1 MVAKK
6 KILFFM
12 WSFSLG
18 GGAEKILSTIV
29 SNLDPEKYDIDI
41 LEMEHFDKGYESV
54 PKHVRILKSLQD
66 YRQTRWL
73 RAFLWRMRIYF
84 PRLARRLLVKDDY
97 DVEVS
102 FTIMNPPLLFSK
114 RREVKKISWIHG
126 SIEELLKDSSKRESH
141 RSQLDAANTI
151 VGISKKTSNSI
162 KEVYPDYTSKL
173 QTIYNGYDFQ
183 TILEKSQEKIDIEIA
198 PQSICTIGRIEEN
211 KGSDR
216 VVEVIRLLHQ
226 EGKNYHLYFIGA
238 GDMEEEL
245 KKRVKEYGI
254 EDYVHFLGYQK
265 NPYQYLSQT
274 KVLLSM
280 SKQEK
285 IDIEIAPQSICTI
298 GRIEENKGSDRVV
311 EVIRL
316 LHQEGKNYHLYFI
329 GAGDMEEELKK
340 RVKEYGIEDYVHF
353 LGYQKNPYQ
362 YLSQTKVLLSMSKQ
376 EGFPGVYVEAL
387 SLGLPFISTDVGG
400 AEELSQEGRFG
411 QIIESNQEAAQAI
424 TNYMTSASNFDVD
437 EASQFIQ
444 QFTITKQIEQVEKL
458 LEE

>member
-54 PKHVRILKSLQD
+54 PKHVRILKSFQD
-66 YRQTRWL
+66 YRQARWL
-73 RAFLWRMRIYF
+73 RALLWRMRIYF
-84 PRLARRLLVKDDY
+84 PRLTRRLLVKDDY

-114 RREVKKISWIHG
+114 RKEVKKISWIHG
-126 SIEELLKDSSKRESH
+126 SIEEFLKDSSKRESH
-141 RSQLDAANTI
+141 RRQLDAADTI
-151 VGISKKTSNSI
+151 VGISKKTSHSI
-162 KEVYPDYTSKL
+162 KEVYPDYASKL
-173 QTIYNGYDFQ
+173 QTVYNGYDFK
-183 TILEKSQEKIDIEIA
+183 TILEKSQEKSDIEIE

-226 EGKNYHLYFIGA
+226 EGKHYHLYFIGA
-238 GDMEEEL
+238 GDMEEDL
-245 KKRVKEYGI
+245 KKRVKEY
-254 EDYVHFLGYQK
+254 
-265 NPYQYLSQT
+265 
-274 KVLLSM
+274 
-280 SKQEK
+280 
-285 IDIEIAPQSICTI
+285 
-298 GRIEENKGSDRVV
+298 
-311 EVIRL
+311 
-316 LHQEGKNYHLYFI
+316 
-329 GAGDMEEELKK
+329 EL
-340 RVKEYGIEDYVHF
+340 EDYVHF

-387 SLGLPFISTDVGG
+387 SLGLPFVSTDVGG

-424 TNYMTSASNFDVD
+424 TNYMTSASNFDVN

-444 QFTITKQIEQVEKL
+444 QFTIAKQIEQVEKL

>member
-1 MVAKK
+1 MAKK

-41 LEMEHFDKGYESV
+41 LEMEHFDKGYEFV
-54 PKHVRILKSLQD
+54 PKHVRILKSFQD
-66 YRQTRWL
+66 YRQARWL
-73 RAFLWRMRIYF
+73 RALLWRIRIYF
-84 PRLARRLLVKDDY
+84 PRLTRRLLVKDDY

-114 RREVKKISWIHG
+114 RKEVKKISWIHG
-126 SIEELLKDSSKRESH
+126 SIEEFLKDSSKRESH
-141 RSQLDAANTI
+141 RRQLDVADTI
-151 VGISKKTSNSI
+151 VGISKKTSHSI
-162 KEVYPDYTSKL
+162 KEIYPDYASKL
-173 QTIYNGYDFQ
+173 RTVYNGYDFK
-183 TILEKSQEKIDIEIA
+183 TIQEKSHEKIDIEIA
-198 PQSICTIGRIEEN
+198 SQSICTIGRIEEN

-245 KKRVKEYGI
+245 KKRVKEYGL

-265 NPYQYLSQT
+265 NPYQYLSH
-274 KVLLSM
+274 M
-280 SKQEK
+280 
-285 IDIEIAPQSICTI
+285 
-298 GRIEENKGSDRVV
+298 
-311 EVIRL
+311 
-316 LHQEGKNYHLYFI
+316 
-329 GAGDMEEELKK
+329 
-340 RVKEYGIEDYVHF
+340 
-353 LGYQKNPYQ
+353 
-362 YLSQTKVLLSMSKQ
+362 KVLLSMSKQ

-387 SLGLPFISTDVGG
+387 SLGLPFVSTEVGG

-411 QIIESNQEAAQAI
+411 QIIESNQEAAKAI
-424 TNYMTSASNFDVD
+424 TNYMTSASNFDVN

-444 QFTITKQIEQVEKL
+444 QFTIAKQIEQVEKL

>member
-1 MVAKK
+1 MAKK

-66 YRQTRWL
+66 YRQARWL

-84 PRLARRLLVKDDY
+84 PRLTRCLLVKDDY

-114 RREVKKISWIHG
+114 RKEVKKISWIHG
-126 SIEELLKDSSKRESH
+126 SIEEFLKDSSKRESH
-141 RSQLDAANTI
+141 RRQLDAADTI

-162 KEVYPDYTSKL
+162 KEVYPDYVSKL
-173 QTIYNGYDFQ
+173 QTVYNGYDFK
-183 TILEKSQEKIDIEIA
+183 TILEKSQEKIDIEIS
-198 PQSICTIGRIEEN
+198 PQSICTVGRIEEN

-216 VVEVIRLLHQ
+216 VVEVIRLLHK

-245 KKRVKEYGI
+245 KKRGKEY
-254 EDYVHFLGYQK
+254 ELEAYVHFLGYQK
-265 NPYQYLSQT
+265 NPYQYLSQ
-274 KVLLSM
+274 M
-280 SKQEK
+280 
-285 IDIEIAPQSICTI
+285 
-298 GRIEENKGSDRVV
+298 
-311 EVIRL
+311 
-316 LHQEGKNYHLYFI
+316 
-329 GAGDMEEELKK
+329 
-340 RVKEYGIEDYVHF
+340 
-353 LGYQKNPYQ
+353 
-362 YLSQTKVLLSMSKQ
+362 KVLLSMSKQ

-387 SLGLPFISTDVGG
+387 SLGLPFVSTDVGG

-424 TNYMTSASNFDVD
+424 TDYMTSASNFAVN

-444 QFTITKQIEQVEKL
+444 QFTIAKQIEQVEKL